1 MTTKTTLLLI
11 TTSAC
16 FALCLTAMDGEVAW
30 KKSMDDRG
38 RFIDDQRKALQKLE
52 EHKKL
57 PNTMGEC
64 IKELEA
70 SLEAT
75 SSTLNQLETLRNAPT
90 QAAPTFFEQAKTFA
104 YYILWAAW
112 NK

>member
-57 PNTMGEC
+57 LNTMGE
-64 IKELEA
+64 
-70 SLEAT
+70 SLKKIETSLDAT
-75 SSTLNQLETLRNAPT
+75 SSALNQLEALRSAPVT
-90 QAAPTFFEQAKTFA
+90 TAPTFFEQAKTFA